1 VGSFLEDRCS
11 NKVAVVD
18 FDANRGEFTVR
29 AEFMHGYAATKLMWR
44 PEDLTGDAADLL
56 ATSGDYLRLWHVPND
71 GVQVR
76 PHAVLYDPLELDWRV
91 RGAVTSF
98 DWSAVEANLIATAHF
113 NGTMNLWDIS
123 VWPYS

>member
-1 VGSFLEDRCS
+1 
-11 NKVAVVD
+11 VVD

-76 PHAVLYDPLELDWRV
+76 PHAVLYDPLARLHPSTPRRTDPRYMH
-91 RGAVTSF
+91 THTLF
-98 DWSAVEANLIATAHF
+98 
-113 NGTMNLWDIS
+113 
-123 VWPYS
+123 

>member
-1 VGSFLEDRCS
+1 
-11 NKVAVVD
+11 
-18 FDANRGEFTVR
+18 
-29 AEFMHGYAATKLMWR
+29 
-44 PEDLTGDAADLL
+44 
-56 ATSGDYLRLWHVPND
+56 
-71 GVQVR
+71 
-76 PHAVLYDPLELDWRV
+76 V